1 MVAAVVAGEAVA
13 FGPGRAWRFHC
24 CHAWVTV
31 SHSGRGPPYSMVVSG
46 WISTQEWSSSVN
58 SYRPEAPSR
67 RAVPTGP
74 RGLLPV
80 TGGSSSP
87 ACLGIR
93 HDSLTPGGVSG
104 LAGWLRVL
112 RDQQAGARVAARDGA
127 PVVVYT
133 LPRKY
138 STFIGYEQD
147 AAVCRTYEPLVV
159 PGLLQTEE
167 YARATIRKTMPDAT
181 PEDIE
186 ARVQVRMRRQ
196 EVLTKDRPLR
206 LRTVISEL
214 VLRQQVGTPEIMH
227 AQYQRLIEAAGMTNV
242 SLQVH
247 TFNGP
252 LACVTGPFVMI
263 EFRDRADKGAIYLE
277 NAAGD
282 LYLEKPHQLE
292 RYTIVFEELCA
303 DALGADDTVEFVEK
317 LDRQIVKGA
326 RDG

>member
-1 MVAAVVAGEAVA
+1 MTDDEGSMIRRRRIGQLLRRYREAAGLTTGQVGKELDCSDSKISRVETAKSPPQRRDV
-13 FGPGRAWRFHC
+13 RDMLNLYD
-24 CHAWVTV
+24 VTD
-31 SHSGRGPPYSMVVSG
+31 GQR
-46 WISTQEWSSSVN
+46 QEVMD
-58 SYRPEAPSR
+58 
-67 RAVPTGP
+67 
-74 RGLLPV
+74 L
-80 TGGSSSP
+80 
-87 ACLGIR
+87 
-93 HDSLTPGGVSG
+93 
-104 LAGWLRVL
+104 L
-112 RDQQAGARVAARDGA
+112 RDAGKPGWWDEYAD
-127 PVVVYT
+127 T

-159 PGLLQTEE
+159 PGLLQTED

-196 EVLTKDRPLR
+196 EVLTKERPLR

-252 LACVTGPFVMI
+252 LACTTGPFIMI

-326 RDG
+326 RDD